1 MVHDVV
7 KSICDELG
15 ITIAEIYGLQRVP
28 GSTEWLNGRNRLELQ
43 IQEQEE
49 LLYIR
54 QKYFP
59 DVSLLTSKERRL
71 GSLIHRI
78 QPICDT
84 PQTGKRIPLTSN

>member
-59 DVSLLTSKERRL
+59 DVSLLTSKEWL
-71 GSLIHRI
+71 VQFPKANKYAG
-78 QPICDT
+78 
-84 PQTGKRIPLTSN
+84 